1 MEEELIMQTY
11 YLYIVLTRTTTVLS
25 RLIHLLKKDDY
36 THAALSLDSD
46 LNHMYSFGRRNPYNP
61 FIGRFRREDIHE
73 GVYGFCENLPG
84 AIVEVE
90 VTKQQYDKVKE
101 VLDHFIAHSDRY
113 KYNYRG
119 LWDSIWDKPLSSED
133 RFMCSEFVYYVL
145 KESGVMDLKLPRNLV
160 RPQNLLHAEGR
171 IIYQGDLKA
180 VKPRTTIDLY
190 ANEVGRRGL
199 KINAL

>member
-11 YLYIVLTRTTTVLS
+11 YLYIVLTRTNTVLS
-25 RLIHLLKKDDY
+25 KLIHMFKQDEY

-84 AIVEVE
+84 AIIEVE
-90 VTKQQYDKVKE
+90 VTQQQYDKVKE
-101 VLDHFIAHSDRY
+101 LLNHFIVHSDRY
-113 KYNYRG
+113 RYNYRG
-119 LWDSIWDKPLSSED
+119 LFYSLLDKPLSNEN
-133 RFMCSEFVYYVL
+133 RFLCSEFVYFVL
-145 KESGVMDLKLPRNLV
+145 KESGITDLKMPRNLV

-180 VKPRTTIDLY
+180 VKPQTAIDLY
-190 ANEVGRRGL
+190 AQEIRRRRL